1 MGSVGRA
8 AVAAIVPLAK
18 ETFSEFQRHKSQ
30 WLAAAIS
37 YFTMVAIAPLVIV
50 IVEIAGLVL
59 GHHRV
64 VLHQLYGYLASTAG
78 PSAAHGIQSIVAATF
93 AQRKAGLFAQIVG
106 WVVFVLAAVGLF
118 ASLQEALNTVWDVT
132 PKKRG
137 LVDTLKERVLSFGMV
152 LGIAFVLLVSLG
164 INSAMTVAGAALAG
178 VAPLFPSA
186 LKVLDFILSLGLIT
200 LVFAL
205 LFEYLPECRIS
216 WRDVWLGAAVS
227 ALLFVIGQFLLGWYL
242 GRAGISSSY
251 GTFGG
256 LVVFLIWAF
265 YSAQILLIGAE
276 FTHVYARRFG
286 SQRSGAARGQSVP
299 TPAAHRAAAER

>member
-1 MGSVGRA
+1 MGSLRRT

-50 IVEIAGLVL
+50 IVEIAGFVL

-64 VLHQLYGYLASTAG
+64 VLHQLYGYLGSTAG
-78 PSAAHGIQSIVAATF
+78 PSAAKGIQSIVTATF
-93 AQRKAGLFAQIVG
+93 SQRKAGLFAQIVG
-106 WVVFVLAAVGLF
+106 WAVFLLAAVGLF

-132 PKKRG
+132 PKKRS

-164 INSAMTVAGAALAG
+164 INSAMTVAATALAG
-178 VAPLFPSA
+178 VAPVFPSL
-186 LKVLDFILSLGLIT
+186 LKVLDFILSFGLIT
-200 LVFAL
+200 VVFAL

-216 WRDVWLGAAVS
+216 WRDVWLGAGVS

-251 GTFGG
+251 GSFGG

-286 SQRSGAARGQSVP
+286 SQRSGS
-299 TPAAHRAAAER
+299 

>member
-1 MGSVGRA
+1 MGTVGRA

-286 SQRSGAARGQSVP
+286 SQRSERARGQSVP

>member
-1 MGSVGRA
+1 MGSVWRDA
-8 AVAAIVPLAK
+8 AAAIVPLAK

-37 YFTMVAIAPLVIV
+37 YFTMLAIAPLVIV
-50 IVEIAGLVL
+50 IVEIAGFFL

-78 PSAAHGIQSIVAATF
+78 PSAAHGIQSIVSATF
-93 AQRKAGLFAQIVG
+93 SQRKAGLFAQIVG
-106 WVVFVLAAVGLF
+106 WIVFFLAAIGLF
-118 ASLQEALNTVWDVT
+118 ASLQEALNTVWDI
-132 PKKRG
+132 PPEKKG
-137 LVDTLKERVLSFGMV
+137 ILKTIKDRLLSFGMV
-152 LGIAFVLLVSLG
+152 LGVAFVLLVSLG
-164 INSAMTVAGAALAG
+164 INSAMTVAGGALAG
-178 VAPLFPSA
+178 VAPVFPSVM
-186 LKVLDFILSLGLIT
+186 KILDFVVSFGLIA

-227 ALLFVIGQFLLGWYL
+227 AALFVVGQFLLGWYL

-251 GTFGG
+251 GSFGG
-256 LVVFLIWAF
+256 LVVFMVWAF

-276 FTHVYARRFG
+276 FTQVYARRFG
-286 SQRSGAARGQSVP
+286 SKRSGVARGKAVPAPAAR
-299 TPAAHRAAAER
+299 RAAAER

>member
-1 MGSVGRA
+1 
-8 AVAAIVPLAK
+8 
-18 ETFSEFQRHKSQ
+18 
-30 WLAAAIS
+30 IS

-50 IVEIAGLVL
+50 IVEIAGLAL

-64 VLHQLYGYLASTAG
+64 VLHQLYGYLGSTAG
-78 PSAAHGIQSIVAATF
+78 PSAAKGIESIVTATF
-93 AQRKAGLFAQIVG
+93 SQRKAGLFAQIVG

-118 ASLQEALNTVWDVT
+118 ASLQEALNTIWDIT
-132 PKKRG
+132 PKKRS
-137 LVDTLKERVLSFGMV
+137 LLDTLKERVLSFGMV

-164 INSAMTVAGAALAG
+164 INSAMTVASAALAG
-178 VAPLFPSA
+178 VAPVFPSI
-186 LKVLDFILSLGLIT
+186 LKVLDFILSFGLIT

-251 GTFGG
+251 GSFGG

-299 TPAAHRAAAER
+299 KRAARRAAAER